1 MVSLDQAVI
10 ARLKASGATFEIL
23 VDPDK
28 ALSFR
33 RGEPVDVA
41 SLLATE
47 EVFADA
53 SRGDRPAEEALK
65 KAFETT
71 DILQIAQRILKDG
84 ELQLTAEQR
93 RKLVEDK
100 RRQVVTLIARN
111 AINPQTMA
119 PHPPARIEKAMEEGK
134 VHIDPMKSVDEN
146 VKEAMK
152 AIRPIIPIRFEE
164 VQVAVRIPSLYAAKA
179 YGDVA
184 AFGEITKQEW
194 QNDGSWICVI
204 KMPAG
209 MQTDFYDALNR
220 KTKGEAQ
227 TKILKKSG

>member
-1 MVSLDQAVI
+1 MVSLDQAVV

-23 VDPDK
+23 VDPDR
-28 ALSFR
+28 ALAFR

-41 SLLATE
+41 SILAAE

-53 SRGDRPAEEALK
+53 SRGDRPAEEALQ
-65 KAFETT
+65 KAFGTT
-71 DILQIAQRILKDG
+71 DIAEVAKRILQSG
-84 ELQLTAEQR
+84 EIQLTADQR
-93 RKLVEDK
+93 RRLLDEK
-100 RRQVVTLIARN
+100 RRQVVAFIARN
-111 AINPQTMA
+111 AMNPQTMA
-119 PHPPARIEKAMEEGK
+119 PHPPARIEKAMEEAK
-134 VHIDPMKSVDEN
+134 VHIDPVKSVDEN

-164 VQVAVRIPSLYAAKA
+164 VQVAVRIPALYAAKA

-184 AFGEITKQEW
+184 AFGELTKQEW

>member
-1 MVSLDQAVI
+1 MVSLDQAVV

-28 ALSFR
+28 ALAFR

-41 SLLATE
+41 SILAAE

-53 SRGDRPAEEALK
+53 SRGDRPAEEALQ
-65 KAFETT
+65 KAFGTT
-71 DILQIAQRILKDG
+71 DIAEVAKRILQGG
-84 ELQLTAEQR
+84 EIQLTADQR
-93 RKLVEDK
+93 RRLLEEK
-100 RRQVVTLIARN
+100 RRQVVAFIARN
-111 AINPQTMA
+111 AMNPQTMA

-134 VHIDPMKSVDEN
+134 VHIDPVKSVDEN

-164 VQVAVRIPSLYAAKA
+164 VQVAVRIPALYATKA

-227 TKILKKSG
+227 TKILKKTG

>member
-1 MVSLDQAVI
+1 MVSLDQAVV

-28 ALSFR
+28 ALAFR
-33 RGEPVDVA
+33 RGEPMDVA
-41 SLLATE
+41 SLLAAE
-47 EVFADA
+47 DVFSDA
-53 SRGDRPAEEALK
+53 SRGDRPAEEALQ
-65 KAFETT
+65 KAFGTT
-71 DILQIAQRILKDG
+71 DVVEVAQRILKDG

-93 RKLVEDK
+93 RKLVDDK
-100 RRQVVTLIARN
+100 RKQVVTLIARN

-119 PHPPARIEKAMEEGK
+119 PHPPTRIEKAMEEAK
-134 VHIDPMKSVDEN
+134 VHVDPMRSVDEN

-164 VQVAVRIPSLYAAKA
+164 VQVAVKIPALYAAKA

-184 AFGEITKQEW
+184 AFGELTKQEW

-227 TKILKKSG
+227 TKLLKKSG